1 MRPYLNIGATQ
12 ESAMSDQPQARI
24 DRRHFLI
31 GGAVIGAG
39 LYIGIRVADKHFGSE
54 PVSKNPFRPNA
65 YLRVAPDNSVTVV
78 IGKAEM
84 GQGIYTGLAMAV
96 AEELDVD
103 PRRVQVEFGPVDP
116 AFNVPFAPM
125 QFTGGSMSTS
135 TTYTQLREAGAR
147 ARAMLL
153 AAAAKHW
160 NVPADTLRTEDGRIL
175 NGRKSVSY
183 GAMADAAAGEPVPE
197 KIALKD
203 PAQFR
208 YLGKAQKRLDA
219 PMKVDGS
226 AKFGLD
232 MRLPGMLHAVVA
244 RPPVIGAKLRKV
256 DDTAARAVPGVLDVK
271 SLPFGVVV
279 YGSNTFAAKRGRE
292 ALSIDWDE
300 GANSALSTAGLRA
313 EYQRLAGQPGAV
325 ARETGNVRTA
335 MAGAAKHIDV
345 EYELPYLA
353 HAPMEPLNCLADAR
367 ADGCDLYFGTQ
378 AQSLDRD
385 AVADVLGLDPSK
397 VQVHTAFLG
406 GGFGRRAQRF
416 SEVAVEA
423 AQASRAVGKP
433 VQVVWTREDDVQ
445 GLSYR
450 PFVVSRVRAALDA
463 YGNPVAWQ
471 QCIVSQAV
479 LRGGRFD
486 SFIPK
491 GSKFDPSSVEGA
503 SDMPYSIP
511 NILVDTHEGNP
522 TVPILWWRS
531 VGHSHTGFTV
541 NCAMDEL
548 AALAG
553 VDPVEFRRKLLGG
566 DPRFLAVLEKAAEMS
581 NWTAGPPAGRGRGI
595 AIQHS
600 FGSIVAEVAEVSV
613 DGGNVRVHKVWC
625 AIDCGFAVNPSG
637 VIAQMESAINYGLTA
652 ALYGEIT
659 FDKGKVQQSNFHDY
673 QILRINE
680 APEIEVAIINSG
692 QAMGGAGEPG
702 TPPIAPA
709 VANAIY
715 AATGKRVRRLPISKN
730 LA

>member
-1 MRPYLNIGATQ
+1 
-12 ESAMSDQPQARI
+12 MSDQPQARI

-553 VDPVEFRRKLLGG
+553 VDPVDFRRKLLGG

-692 QAMGGAGEPG
+692 EAMGGAGEPG

-715 AATGKRVRRLPISKN
+715 AATGKRVRRLPVSRN

>member
-1 MRPYLNIGATQ
+1 
-12 ESAMSDQPQARI
+12 MSDQPQARI

-692 QAMGGAGEPG
+692 EAMGGAGEPG